1 MKWGSPFHIMGQREK
16 ACEKEMRLM
25 HFLAREM
32 LMWKH
37 MWSLV
42 KVCPGI
48 STYGIVN

>member
-32 LMWKH
+32 LM
-37 MWSLV
+37 
-42 KVCPGI
+42 
-48 STYGIVN
+48 